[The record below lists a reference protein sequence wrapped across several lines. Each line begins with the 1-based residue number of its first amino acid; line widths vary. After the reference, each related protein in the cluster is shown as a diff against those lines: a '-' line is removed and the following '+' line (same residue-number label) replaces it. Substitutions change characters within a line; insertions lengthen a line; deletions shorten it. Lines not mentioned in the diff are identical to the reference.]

1 MADIFLSYASADREQ
16 VKPLVE
22 ALETDG
28 FSVWWDRNIQAGAS
42 YDREIETAISEAS
55 CVVVVWSRHSVDA
68 EYVRS
73 EVEEAAHRDILVP
86 VLIDDAIPPLAH
98 RRRQA
103 ASLVGW
109 TGEADGEYATLVA
122 GIRALVGASD
132 ESKHSRAE
140 LRGAPQPRKTD
151 SVRTR
156 IWVAAAGV
164 AVFLGLAWWV
174 YERPRELSDGQAVS
188 PSDGPAV
195 VLLMDTLAPHGVY
208 DQATVRRSETNA
220 DELSRVMADLPLVVY
235 KETLGSDWGREDQ
248 IARHQPS
255 LVMIHRSAFFH
266 AMNAEFGFGYSDE
279 DIYDEPRWRLLY
291 RAADNKL
298 VALLGYVGA
307 ANPDT
312 RFLIYSRGT
321 GGGWSESDFRERW
334 RTDVENRF
342 PFLRGRVFTM
352 PVPGGVSAG
361 SFTTPEAVE
370 IVRTTIAEILALP
383 LRLTTPKR

>member
-1 MADIFLSYASADREQ
+1 MADIFLSYASDDRER

-42 YDREIETAISEAS
+42 YDREIEAAINEAS
-55 CVVVVWSRHSVDA
+55 CVVVVWSQRSVDS

-86 VLIDDAIPPLAH
+86 VLIDDAMPPLAH

-109 TGEADGEYATLVA
+109 TGAANEEYATLVA
-122 GIRALVGASD
+122 GIRALVEAPD
-132 ESKHSRAE
+132 DSKHSHAALRA
-140 LRGAPQPRKTD
+140 APQQRKAD
-151 SVRTR
+151 SVRGR
-156 IWVAAAGV
+156 IWMVAAGV
-164 AVFLGLAWWV
+164 AVFLGLAGWV
-174 YERPRELSDGQAVS
+174 YERSRELSAGQALS
-188 PSDGPAV
+188 PSDAPAV
-195 VLLMDTLAPHGVY
+195 VLLMDTLARRGVY

-266 AMNAEFGFGYSDE
+266 AMNAEFGFGYSGQDA
-279 DIYDEPRWRLLY
+279 YDESRWRLLY

-298 VALLGYVGA
+298 IAFLGYVGS
-307 ANPDT
+307 ANPNT

-334 RTDVENRF
+334 RTGVENRF
-342 PFLRGRVFTM
+342 PFLQGRVFTM

-370 IVRTTIAEILALP
+370 IVRTTVAKILGLQ
-383 LRLTTPKR
+383 